1 MTSKPPT
8 RERILDAAT
17 DMFGVRGV
25 DAVSLDMIAADVG
38 VAKQTLLYWFPSKD
52 DLVQAV
58 LVEAASELTIATE
71 AAIRATGDDPLD
83 RIEAVVRAVFRP
95 AVRRPALL
103 GLIREVSRLSPA
115 VGERFHAEL
124 RPLVDRAVGYLQ
136 KEMDRGRIRQA
147 DPRLI
152 AALCYATVTGI
163 ATEPELL
170 RSVGWQ
176 PTTADLR
183 RLRGELLA
191 FLRAALAPS
200 VAADVAL
207 AIPVDAILE
216 GHGDQALVFVV
227 DPATGAATRTRIS
240 TGRMSGALV
249 AVTAG
254 LAAGDQIV
262 VDGAGY
268 LSDGEKVLI
277 STASAE

>member
-103 GLIREVSRLSPA
+103 GLLREVSRLSPA

-191 FLRAALAPS
+191 FLRAALA
-200 VAADVAL
+200 
-207 AIPVDAILE
+207 
-216 GHGDQALVFVV
+216 
-227 DPATGAATRTRIS
+227 
-240 TGRMSGALV
+240 
-249 AVTAG
+249 TAPRR
-254 LAAGDQIV
+254 
-262 VDGAGY
+262 
-268 LSDGEKVLI
+268 
-277 STASAE
+277 

>member
-163 ATEPELL
+163 ATEPEVL
-170 RSVGWQ
+170 RAVGWQ
-176 PTTADLR
+176 ADTAELR

-191 FLRAALAPS
+191 FLRAALAP
-200 VAADVAL
+200 V
-207 AIPVDAILE
+207 
-216 GHGDQALVFVV
+216 
-227 DPATGAATRTRIS
+227 
-240 TGRMSGALV
+240 
-249 AVTAG
+249 
-254 LAAGDQIV
+254 
-262 VDGAGY
+262 
-268 LSDGEKVLI
+268 
-277 STASAE
+277 